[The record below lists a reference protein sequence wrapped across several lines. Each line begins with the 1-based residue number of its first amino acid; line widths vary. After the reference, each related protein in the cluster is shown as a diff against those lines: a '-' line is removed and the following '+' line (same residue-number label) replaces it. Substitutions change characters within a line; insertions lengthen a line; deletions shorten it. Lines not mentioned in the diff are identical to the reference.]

1 MAHCRQKNLFL
12 LLFHSFCYFVSRQVT
27 EIWPTS
33 SFSSSISPETAW
45 VELAEFLTHHH
56 CLGSLGCCC
65 VTLFSSMGQPERCQL
80 KQAWCYLLSALDC
93 TQTVQATGMQRIYLT
108 WSTTSIYIY
117 ICFVWV
123 EMPWPSCKPFGRR
136 VNHEKSASIFSAEY
150 LRRNLDQHCT
160 WTSGSTFR
168 SSCFSKHAGLR
179 YLSQLMSSQQKL
191 DHPNQ
196 LATVNTFI

>member
-1 MAHCRQKNLFL
+1 MVTYGNDVRWHTADKKIFFCCWD
-12 LLFHSFCYFVSRQVT
+12 HSFCYFVSRQVT
-27 EIWPTS
+27 EVWPTS

-56 CLGSLGCCC
+56 CLGCLGCCC

-117 ICFVWV
+117 ICFCMGWDA
-123 EMPWPSCKPFGRR
+123 PDPPASLFGRR

-168 SSCFSKHAGLR
+168 
-179 YLSQLMSSQQKL
+179 
-191 DHPNQ
+191 
-196 LATVNTFI
+196 

>member
-117 ICFVWV
+117 MFCMGWDALTLLQAFWPKSQSREIRQHFLSRIPK
-123 EMPWPSCKPFGRR
+123 EEPW
-136 VNHEKSASIFSAEY
+136 SA
-150 LRRNLDQHCT
+150 LHMD
-160 WTSGSTFR
+160 FR
-168 SSCFSKHAGLR
+168 KHI
-179 YLSQLMSSQQKL
+179 S
-191 DHPNQ
+191 
-196 LATVNTFI
+196 